1 MKEAIRRRG
10 ATPLT
15 PVSTRPPWTWPWFGP
30 VMATA
35 AVLLSALT
43 DFDPARDHHAV
54 GLHWSGRV
62 MGFAAAAVLVLLARR
77 RFPRAALAATLG
89 LVVAATAVGAF
100 DASTV
105 VAVAVAVFTAVQHL
119 PRRTATLVVSGVA
132 LAVAGCAFAGGRW
145 QTQHVLV
152 VLLGAALGEAARS
165 QREQLTEARE
175 RAERAEAT
183 RDAIARRRVAE
194 ARLSIARDLH
204 DVVGHQIAVIN
215 LHAGAASSALAT
227 RPDDAARSLAVIR
240 TSSRDVLTEIGDLM
254 AALRDPTA
262 SDAGPAGLARLDDV
276 VRDFGVHGLAVRRRV
291 EGEPRDLPGAVD
303 ATALRV
309 VQEALTNA
317 HKHGAD
323 ARAHLLLE
331 YLPASLRVTVT
342 NRIGTG
348 VAPLSVGTGL
358 GVVGMTERVESVRGT
373 MTSGDDGAGVWRVV
387 VDLPTD
393 TPGDQ
398 P

>member
-1 MKEAIRRRG
+1 MREAMRGRG

-15 PVSTRPPWTWPWFGP
+15 PVSTRPPWTWPWFGH
-30 VMATA
+30 VLATL
-35 AVLLSALT
+35 AVLTSAVL
-43 DFDPARDHHAV
+43 DFDAGRGHHTVA
-54 GLHWSGRV
+54 LHWSARV
-62 MGFAAAAVLVLLARR
+62 AVVAVAAVLVLLARR
-77 RFPRAALAATLG
+77 RFPRAVLGVALG
-89 LVVAATAVGAF
+89 LVVVATAFGAF

-105 VAVAVAVFTAVQHL
+105 VAVAVAVFTAVQHV
-119 PRRTATLVVSGVA
+119 PRRVATLVVTGVV
-132 LAVAGCAFAGGRW
+132 LVVAGCAFAGGGW

-194 ARLSIARDLH
+194 SRLSIARDLH

-240 TSSRDVLTEIGDLM
+240 RSSRDVISEIGDLM

-262 SDAGPAGLARLDDV
+262 SESGPAGLARLDDV
-276 VRDFGVHGLAVRRRV
+276 VRDFGVHGLAVRSRV
-291 EGEPRDLPGAVD
+291 EGEVRELPGAVD

-309 VQEALTNA
+309 IQEALTNA

-331 YLPASLRVTVT
+331 YLLASLRITVT
-342 NRIGTG
+342 NRIGSG
-348 VAPLSVGTGL
+348 AAPLSVGTGL

-393 TPGDQ
+393 TPGEH

>member
-1 MKEAIRRRG
+1 MREAIRGRG
-10 ATPLT
+10 VTPLT
-15 PVSTRPPWTWPWFGP
+15 PVSTRPPWTWPWFGH
-30 VMATA
+30 VMATL
-35 AVLLSALT
+35 AVLLSAAT
-43 DFDPARDHHAV
+43 DFDPGRAHHAV
-54 GLHWSGRV
+54 GLRWSGPV
-62 MGFAAAAVLVLLARR
+62 MGFAAAAVLVLLVRR
-77 RFPRAALAATLG
+77 RFPRAALAATLA
-89 LVVAATAVGAF
+89 LVVAGTAVGEF

-119 PRRTATLVVSGVA
+119 PRRVSTVAVVGVA
-132 LAVAGCAFAGGRW
+132 LTVAACAFVGGRW

-215 LHAGAASSALAT
+215 LHAGVASAALAA

-254 AALRDPTA
+254 AALRDPAA
-262 SDAGPAGLARLDDV
+262 SDVGPAGLARLDDV
-276 VRDFGVHGLAVRRRV
+276 VRDFGVLGLAVRRRT

-323 ARAHLLLE
+323 ARAHLLVE
-331 YLPASLRVTVT
+331 YLPASLRITVT
-342 NRIGTG
+342 NRIG
-348 VAPLSVGTGL
+348 ADAAALSVGTGL
-358 GVVGMTERVESVRGT
+358 GVVGMTERVESVRGS

-393 TPGDQ
+393 TQGDQ